1 MSKRTD
7 LEKKKKDAKNLGGAL
22 IFLGIFFLA
31 YDYWKNSTKRQ
42 RINIVIWWTI
52 AISFGLSQSY
62 IKLPEDYQFGAI
74 IIQILNMLWG
84 LSNLMERHTGFSFR
98 QGFIKN
104 HTNFPIPNSPRFNIW
119 FVVIFWTLIL
129 TFTYLSYNEML

>member
-1 MSKRTD
+1 MPKRTD

-42 RINIVIWWTI
+42 KINIVIWWTI
-52 AISFGLSQSY
+52 AIAFAITQN

-74 IIQILNMLWG
+74 TIQILNMLWG
-84 LSNLMERHTGFSFR
+84 INNLMVRHAGFSYR

-104 HTNFPIPNSPRFNIW
+104 HTNFPFPNSPRFNTW
-119 FVVIFWTLIL
+119 FMVIFWIILL
-129 TFTYLSYNEML
+129 TFTYLNYNEML

>member
-7 LEKKKKDAKNLGGAL
+7 LEKKKKKKKDAKNLGGAL

-62 IKLPEDYQFGAI
+62 IKLEDFCKLEHKKSPSSRGA
-74 IIQILNMLWG
+74 
-84 LSNLMERHTGFSFR
+84 
-98 QGFIKN
+98 
-104 HTNFPIPNSPRFNIW
+104 
-119 FVVIFWTLIL
+119 
-129 TFTYLSYNEML
+129 

>member
-1 MSKRTD
+1 MSKRTN

-42 RINIVIWWTI
+42 KINIVIWWTI
-52 AISFGLSQSY
+52 AIAFAITQN

-74 IIQILNMLWG
+74 TIQILNMLWG
-84 LSNLMERHTGFSFR
+84 INNLMVRHAGFSYR

-104 HTNFPIPNSPRFNIW
+104 HTNFPFPNSPRFNTW
-119 FVVIFWTLIL
+119 FMVIFWIILL
-129 TFTYLSYNEML
+129 TFTYLNYNEML

>member
-1 MSKRTD
+1 MAKRTNR
-7 LEKKKKDAKNLGGAL
+7 EKKDAKKNLAGAL
-22 IFLGIFFLA
+22 IFLSIFFLA

-62 IKLPEDYQFGAI
+62 FKLPEDYQLGAI
-74 IIQILNMLWG
+74 TIQALNMIWG
-84 LSNLMERHTGFSFR
+84 LSNLMERHLGFSLR

-104 HTNFPIPNSPRFNIW
+104 HTNFPIPNSPRFNTW
-119 FVVIFWTLIL
+119 FSVIFWIILL
-129 TFTYLSYNEML
+129 TFTYLHHNEML

>member
-1 MSKRTD
+1 MAKRTNR
-7 LEKKKKDAKNLGGAL
+7 EKKDAKKNLAGAL
-22 IFLGIFFLA
+22 IFLSIFFLA

-62 IKLPEDYQFGAI
+62 FKLPEDYQLGAI
-74 IIQILNMLWG
+74 TIQALNMIWG
-84 LSNLMERHTGFSFR
+84 LSNLIQRQSGFSLR

-104 HTNFPIPNSPRFNIW
+104 HTNFPIPNSPRFNTW
-119 FVVIFWTLIL
+119 FAVIFWIILL
-129 TFTYLSYNEML
+129 TFTYLHHNEML